1 MLTLKVTAVG
11 SSGGIILDQDA
22 MAEMGMHTGDVL
34 CLTKAPDGGYRI
46 TPYSPEFERQMEL
59 AEQVMR
65 EDGDVL
71 RALAK

>member
-11 SSGGIILDQDA
+11 SSAGILLDQDVL
-22 MAEMGMHTGDVL
+22 AELGVHTGDVL

-65 EDGDVL
+65 EDREIL